1 MFADDSFVPPHV
13 SEGARGSPLTRGA
26 HVELAHGGSALVHAG
41 EGEGLGPE
49 LLGQGHLDVEGDVL
63 HGGHQQLHGRYLDL
77 ELEAF
82 LVRESSYNLVVIKV
96 QFYIDIVYGNITVLI
111 HV

>member
-1 MFADDSFVPPHV
+1 MFTDDSFVPPHV

-77 ELEAF
+77 ELEV
-82 LVRESSYNLVVIKV
+82 LSS
-96 QFYIDIVYGNITVLI
+96 
-111 HV
+111 